1 MTRITHVYYKC
12 WCIFVAFYFEMY
24 QLTRLGIKYMSIF
37 SYLTIKNVDGKNIW
51 QIRIAGSLAE
61 KTLANLIHS
70 YAILYVF

>member
-1 MTRITHVYYKC
+1 
-12 WCIFVAFYFEMY
+12 
-24 QLTRLGIKYMSIF
+24 MSIF